1 MCGFCGILNYNKN
14 RPVDL
19 SLIVRM
25 SGTLAHRGP
34 DDAGNYVAGPIGL
47 GHRRL
52 SIIDIKGG
60 HQPMK
65 SGGPESLQVLVYNG
79 EIYNYLTLRRE
90 LKALGHTFTTASDTE
105 VLLAAYRQWGRG
117 CVERLRGMFAFAIWD
132 EADKTLFLARDRMG
146 IKPLY
151 YYPGREAFVFASEV
165 RAILASSLVPRDLEK
180 SALDAFLT
188 LGYTPCPGTLFK
200 GILKLLPGHAMTAH
214 ADGKVETWAYWN
226 FNRVAPSPLTFT
238 DAVLKL
244 RELLRES
251 VQMRLMSEVPLG
263 VFLSGGLDSSAI
275 TAIMC
280 QVSGQRIK
288 TFSVGYEGDDEAN
301 ELPHAR
307 RVAELFGTEHH
318 EFILKPYDFLD
329 SIPQMVEMTEEPLV
343 ETPAIPLYQIA
354 MAAKP
359 HATVLLS
366 GEGSDE
372 IFGGY
377 GLYQKMLKIEKG
389 FRFPVVGA
397 KNFSPLLK
405 NTPQAWMPG
414 DRLKKY
420 VDWFSNSLSERYRG
434 TSADVTH
441 RIRQSF
447 YSPEFLTYV
456 YECRHMDDAFQGWFR
471 DVAHRDTLSQ
481 LLYVDAKTWLP
492 DDLLLK
498 ADKMTMAASIE
509 LRVPF
514 LDHEIVSFVSSLP
527 ADYKIRNGIS
537 KFILKKLM
545 EGILPKEII
554 YRKKKGFT
562 VPTQRWFANDLLAPA
577 KDIIF
582 SKRLLDTG
590 WFQRK
595 YLENMF
601 ERHEMGK
608 EDYSRRIFSLL
619 VLYYW
624 LDIYS

>member
-1 MCGFCGILNYNKN
+1 MCGFCGILRFDKN
-14 RPVDL
+14 GEVDP
-19 SLIVRM
+19 SLIARM
-25 SGTLAHRGP
+25 SATLGHRGP
-34 DDAGNYVAGPIGL
+34 DDAGVYVNGRIGL

-52 SIIDIKGG
+52 SIIDIEGG

-65 SGGPESLQVLVYNG
+65 SGGPESLQVIVYNG

-90 LKALGHTFTTASDTE
+90 LKGLGHTFCTTSDTE
-105 VLLAAYRQWGRG
+105 VLLAAYRQWGKR
-117 CVERLRGMFAFAIWD
+117 CVDRLRGMFAFAIWD
-132 EADKTLFLARDRMG
+132 EACKVLFLARDRMG

-151 YYPGREAFVFASEV
+151 YYPGHKDFVFASEI
-165 RAILASSLVPRDLEK
+165 RAILASSLVRSNLEK
-180 SALDAFLT
+180 TALDAFLT
-188 LGYTPCPGTLFK
+188 LGYTPCPGTMFK
-200 GILKLLPGHAMTAH
+200 GILKLMPGHTMTVSAN
-214 ADGKVETWAYWN
+214 GNVQTYPYWK
-226 FNRVAPSPLTFT
+226 FNRVVPSNLTFT
-238 DAVLKL
+238 DAVKKL
-244 RELLRES
+244 RELLWES

-280 QVSGQRIK
+280 RVSNQRIK
-288 TFSVGYEGDDEAN
+288 TFSVGYEGDDAAN

-307 RVAELFGTEHH
+307 KIAELFGTEHH

-329 SIPQMVEMTEEPLV
+329 SIPQMVKMAEEPLV

-354 MAAKP
+354 TAAKP

-377 GLYQKMLKIEKG
+377 GLYRKMLQIEKHFPL
-389 FRFPVVGA
+389 FRA
-397 KNFSPLLK
+397 LK
-405 NTPQAWMPG
+405 HLPHNLTPG
-414 DRLKKY
+414 DRIKKY
-420 VDWFSNSLSERYRG
+420 IDWFSSPLSDRYRG

-447 YSPEFLTYV
+447 YSPDFLAYV
-456 YECRHMDDAFQGWFR
+456 HEGRHVDDAFHGWFR

-514 LDHEIVSFVSSLP
+514 LDHEIVSFASSLP
-527 ADYKIRNGIS
+527 SHYKIRNGEG

-562 VPTQRWFANDLLAPA
+562 VPTQHWFAGDLLGPA

-582 SKRLLDTG
+582 SGKLLGTG

-601 ERHEMGK
+601 ERHSKKK

-619 VLYYW
+619 VLYHW